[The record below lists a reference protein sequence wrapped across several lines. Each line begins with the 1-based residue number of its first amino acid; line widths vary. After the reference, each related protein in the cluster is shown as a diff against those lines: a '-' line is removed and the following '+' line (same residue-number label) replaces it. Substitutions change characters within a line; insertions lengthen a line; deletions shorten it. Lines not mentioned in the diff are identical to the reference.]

1 MGKGTNWME
10 NNEILQEL
18 KSIYISEV
26 YDLIFDENDIKIRC
40 GSLGFGKQ

>member
-1 MGKGTNWME
+1 ME

-18 KSIYISEV
+18 RHIYIGKT
-26 YDLIFDENDIKIRC
+26 YNLIVNENDIKIRC

>member
-1 MGKGTNWME
+1 ME
-10 NNEILQEL
+10 NNEIFQEL

-26 YDLIFDENDIKIRC
+26 YALIVNENDIKIRC